1 MRQKQIQNNTL
12 VVVCAMSVISACAA
26 FWYVS
31 AAVVEQKQQPL
42 PLSPSAVAV
51 LPPSPPAAATT
62 QKYTRRKQP
71 PSYSTAA
78 LKLGVLA
85 LAASS
90 RIASPTTSTFTP
102 TTYAPL
108 ASTPASTRANRT
120 VTAHSTYTPTPATTF
135 DTRANRMVTAPLAPT
150 YSIPLAPA
158 PAPAPVP
165 VRGVPTHRVTALAM
179 SRRAPV
185 DNNHHPHTSPTHS
198 VASNRFTFG
207 PTIQPADWST
217 TTEQIFR
224 KFDDYTMY
232 QFVTKY
238 CRQKDYATPEEK
250 YEFIKLH
257 KLTLNRPNIKRESP
271 PPS

>member
-1 MRQKQIQNNTL
+1 MREKQIQNTL
-12 VVVCAMSVISACAA
+12 VVVCAMSVVTACAV
-26 FWYVS
+26 FWYKS
-31 AAVVEQKQQPL
+31 AAVVVQQQPL
-42 PLSPSAVAV
+42 PLQQPLQLSPSPPASPVV
-51 LPPSPPAAATT
+51 LTPSPPAAVATT
-62 QKYTRRKQP
+62 QKYTQQKHP

-90 RIASPTTSTFTP
+90 RIASPTTSTFT
-102 TTYAPL
+102 
-108 ASTPASTRANRT
+108 STPAITREN
-120 VTAHSTYTPTPATTF
+120 H
-135 DTRANRMVTAPLAPT
+135 RMVTAPLAP
-150 YSIPLAPA
+150 APA
-158 PAPAPVP
+158 P

-185 DNNHHPHTSPTHS
+185 DNNHHPHTSPAHS

-207 PTIQPADWST
+207 PTIQPADWSK

-224 KFDDYTMY
+224 KFKDPTMY

-238 CRQKDYATPEEK
+238 CQQKDCGTPEEK
-250 YEFIKLH
+250 HEFIKLH